1 MSDTYVF
8 HSEHLQ
14 VYIDLWVL
22 LYYYQNYAVQ
32 SVHAENLDF
41 YIPPKPYAHNNMPA
55 RCINTCKT
63 KRAIK

>member
-1 MSDTYVF
+1 MYFIQSTSK
-8 HSEHLQ
+8 H
-14 VYIDLWVL
+14 IDLWFG
-22 LYYYQNYAVQ
+22 YYYQNYAVQ